1 MLSRGVLLLFA
12 IAAYVQGTPVQKGW
26 LKGGADVPNV
36 PLVKHGNKA
45 YFLGVNYKANFQE
58 ALQFCDV
65 LYMKLLTIDSEEEN
79 DAIKKIILDNRSTG
93 TEYWTSA
100 ANFLDNRNFVWMST
114 GKTVEHTK
122 WENGEPS
129 YNGEKCVQLW
139 EKNNDILWNDRD
151 CNTKLNFICQR
162 ENHEAVPAVA
172 SAVVPPAAV
181 GKPSYSP
188 NINMLSFN
196 GKNYYFSRDYKGRFT
211 EAAFYCRMLHM
222 SLVTINSA
230 EENQAIEKY
239 IRDNN
244 LGSRWWIAGTRLL
257 DDTWTWFTNGQPIE
271 YTKWDKNQPD
281 NINEK
286 CINLQHTNE
295 NGLFWNDINCNEQF
309 PFICEKVTGENVQRV
324 KRDAFN
330 EEEDP
335 DADEFVN
342 AVYAAIVE
350 DDGGEQTQVAT
361 VATTEEDD
369 DELEPVTDE
378 EWQAAMEDTPPGF
391 LTYTYNA
398 GKKYHIELEMLG
410 TQKQAQVFCEYHG
423 LQLLAIENDQETEST
438 KKVLEDVG
446 EDGPFWI
453 SGRRP
458 LSDWRWL
465 RINRPIIY
473 QKLEPNETLFVD
485 DRTCL
490 TILLNGIWRLEKCEK
505 VRPFICENQE
515 KAVPGGH
522 VPKDDVVGNVGKD
535 NDKKEVAP
543 SAAPVYKKNCLVKPI
558 VNVYINNN
566 LVSSGVS
573 LARGADEGHKNQG
586 TYSVNVNNSLR
597 PCGNK

>member
-26 LKGGADVPNV
+26 LKGWANVPNV
-36 PLVKHGNKA
+36 PLVKHGNKS

-79 DAIKKIILDNRSTG
+79 DAIQKIILDNKSTG

-139 EKNNDILWNDRD
+139 EKNNNIYWNDRD

-162 ENHEAVPAVA
+162 ENHQAVPVVAPAVL
-172 SAVVPPAAV
+172 PPAAV

-188 NINMLSFN
+188 NINMLNFN

-244 LGSRWWIAGTRLL
+244 LGSRWWTAGTRLL
-257 DDTWTWFTNGQPIE
+257 DDTWTWFTNGQPVG
-271 YTKWDKNQPD
+271 YTKWDKGQPD

-295 NGLFWNDINCNEQF
+295 NGLFWNDLNCNDQH
-309 PFICEKVTGENVQRV
+309 PFICEKVTGENVRRV

-350 DDGGEQTQVAT
+350 EDGGEATQTTNVAT
-361 VATTEEDD
+361 DEEDD
-369 DELEPVTDE
+369 GELEPVTDE

-473 QKLEPNETLFVD
+473 QQLEPNETLFVD

-515 KAVPGGH
+515 KAVPGGL
-522 VPKDDVVGNVGKD
+522 VPKDDVVGKVGKD
-535 NDKKEVAP
+535 DDKKDVTT
-543 SAAPVYKKNCLVKPI
+543 SAAPVYKKKCLVKPI

-573 LARGADEGHKNQG
+573 LAPGSDEGHKNQG
-586 TYSVNVNNSLR
+586 TYSVNVNNSLK